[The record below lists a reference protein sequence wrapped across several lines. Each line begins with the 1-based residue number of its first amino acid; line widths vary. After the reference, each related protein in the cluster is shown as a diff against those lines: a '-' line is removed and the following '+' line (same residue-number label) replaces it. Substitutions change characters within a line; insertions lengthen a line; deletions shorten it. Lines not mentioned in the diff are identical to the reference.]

1 MGKQSSRAD
10 ELEVI
15 NRYSDMVYRMAF
27 SLLKNRYDAEDIHQE
42 VFIRYLRKKPEF
54 ENRQHERAW
63 FLQVT
68 VNLCRNFW
76 KTAWR
81 QRVVSLGEEELESG
95 AGDGP
100 EETAD
105 EIVSVVKKLPRK
117 YRAVIHLFYYEELS
131 TEEIARVLNRKPST
145 VRAQLTRARSKLK
158 ELLAGINEE

>member
-95 AGDGP
+95 AGEGP

-105 EIVSVVKKLPRK
+105 EIVYLVKKLPRK